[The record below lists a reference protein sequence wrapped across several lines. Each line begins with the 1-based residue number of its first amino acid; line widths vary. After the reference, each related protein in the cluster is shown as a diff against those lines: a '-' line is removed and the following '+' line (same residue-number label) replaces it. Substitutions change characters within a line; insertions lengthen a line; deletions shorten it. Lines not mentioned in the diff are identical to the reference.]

1 MPGLEIYTEGVVARI
16 SQTESIAPRMLYKPL
31 IRLSFSK
38 FFAKG
43 IAAQCSEVDSAPAV
57 MLTVA
62 GSCIHSQNRLYRL
75 PLF

>member
-16 SQTESIAPRMLYKPL
+16 TQTESIAIRMLHKPL
-31 IRLSFSK
+31 ISLSFSK

-43 IAAQCSEVDSAPAV
+43 IAAQFSEVDSAPAV

>member
-1 MPGLEIYTEGVVARI
+1 MPGLEIYTEGVVMRI
-16 SQTESIAPRMLYKPL
+16 SQTESIVPRMLYKPL
-31 IRLSFSK
+31 ISLSFSK

-43 IAAQCSEVDSAPAV
+43 IAAQCSEIDSAPAV